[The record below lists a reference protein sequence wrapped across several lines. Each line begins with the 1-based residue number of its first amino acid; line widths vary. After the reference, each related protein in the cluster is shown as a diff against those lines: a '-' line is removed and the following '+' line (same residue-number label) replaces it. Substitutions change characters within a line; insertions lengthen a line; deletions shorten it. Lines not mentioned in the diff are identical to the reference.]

1 LREAVFGVIDDDV
14 LEFAGECGC
23 VSHGA
28 TAAEDVHEGV
38 GRGQEFRYACGEFVF
53 ASFVGQSEGHGGG

>member
-1 LREAVFGVIDDDV
+1 
-14 LEFAGECGC
+14 